1 MGHRSPAGI
10 RRLPPGELV
19 RHLGS
24 ETDLLVFDATLGFDV
39 DAFAIA
45 IGLVRGG
52 GTFLLLTPPPESWP
66 WRQDLCL
73 ESWAVHGWPV
83 PRPSR
88 FLQRLARIFQSFEPP
103 RTSVRIE
110 ATGGPSEPM
119 TLTRDQ
125 SLALEAIQRVALGH
139 PRRPLLLV
147 ADRGRGKSAV
157 LGRAAGELAA
167 IHQKRILV
175 TAPRRSAT
183 EILFTHAREVLS
195 RSPTGSVEGAP
206 VQGGLAFMAPDRLL
220 RENPDTDLLLV
231 DEAAG
236 IPLPLLLELI
246 RCHSRVV
253 LSSTVHGYEGSGRG
267 FEVRLGHHLE
277 RLRPGW
283 KRCELRQPVRWAEN
297 DPLERLGYRALL
309 LDAEPPSWKEEL
321 PSPDECHVRRIIPRQ
336 LLDRPELLE
345 SAFGLMVSAHYRTTP
360 RDLRYLLDAP
370 NLRLFLLESR
380 RRVLGVALV
389 AEEGNLPGTLQQEI
403 LEGKRRPRGH
413 LLPQALATRCQLPET
428 LQARCWRVVRIAINP
443 ALQGQGLG
451 SRLLAAVEAQARQ
464 QQIELLGASF
474 GATPELARFWRRA
487 GYFPL
492 RLGHRR
498 EASSGAH
505 ALLVAKALVPVLGKS
520 LQQAHRRFQQNF
532 PLQLGQFFTQLDPG
546 LVLSLRDA
554 LDEPL
559 PGETRRLLTAYAQGQ
574 WSYLDALG
582 ALHQLACRQHAPS
595 SRKAQLLVTKVLQ
608 GRSWAEVATHFGFTG
623 KGQAEAALRQA
634 VLDLIIP

>member
-19 RHLGS
+19 QHLGS

-52 GTFLLLTPPPESWP
+52 GAFLLLTPPLESWP
-66 WRQDLCL
+66 WQQDTCL

-103 RTSVRIE
+103 RTSVRFE

-183 EILFTHAREVLS
+183 QILFAHAREALS

-206 VQGGLAFMAPDRLL
+206 VQGGLAFVAPDRLL
-220 RENPDTDLLLV
+220 RENPETDLLLV

-246 RCHSRVV
+246 RCYPRVV

-267 FEVRLGHHLE
+267 FEVRLSHHLE

-283 KRCELRQPVRWAEN
+283 KRCELRQPVRWADN

-309 LDAEPPSWKEEL
+309 LDAEPPSWKEEP
-321 PSPDECHVRRIIPRQ
+321 PSPDECHLRRITLRQ

-345 SAFGLMVSAHYRTTP
+345 SAFGLMMSAHYRTTP

-370 NLRLFLLESR
+370 NLRLFLLEAR
-380 RRVLGVALV
+380 GRVLGVALV

-413 LLPQALATRCQLPET
+413 LLPQALATRCQLPEA
-428 LQARCWRVVRIAINP
+428 LQARCWRVVRIAIHP

-464 QQIELLGASF
+464 QEIELLGASF

-487 GYFPL
+487 GYSPL

-505 ALLVAKALVPVLGKS
+505 ALLVARPLGPLLEKK
-520 LQQAHRRFQQNF
+520 LHQVHARFQDYF
-532 PLQLGQFFTQLDPG
+532 PLQLGQLFTQLEPE
-546 LVLSLRDA
+546 LALALRDPPA
-554 LDEPL
+554 TPMPEDSK
-559 PGETRRLLTAYAQGQ
+559 TLLSAYARERC
-574 WSYLDALG
+574 SYLDALG
-582 ALHQLACRQHAPS
+582 VLHQLACRQHAPS

-608 GRSWAEVATHFGFTG
+608 GRSWKEVATHFDFSG
-623 KGQAEAALRQA
+623 KGQAEAALRRA
-634 VLDLIIP
+634 VLDLISP